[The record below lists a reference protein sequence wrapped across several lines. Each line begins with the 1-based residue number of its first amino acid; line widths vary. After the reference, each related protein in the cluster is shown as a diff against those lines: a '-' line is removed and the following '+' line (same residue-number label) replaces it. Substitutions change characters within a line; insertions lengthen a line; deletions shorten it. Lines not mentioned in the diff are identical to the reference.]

1 MQTSE
6 IHVIDSRDIPPGKA
20 FGLLKA
26 SVVPRPIAWTSTVS
40 PAGVHNLAPFSFFT
54 VVSSDPAMVLLSLE
68 AHDSGRLK
76 DTAFNIAATR
86 EFVVNIASSEHA
98 RAVET
103 TSTPFAPGV
112 DEIAHVG
119 LTPVPCLHVRAPRI
133 AEASISLECRLH
145 SVVAPGSDQL
155 IIGEVLA
162 FHIAP
167 HVVGA
172 DGRIE
177 VERLDPL
184 ARTAADFAR
193 IVPLTNAYRQE
204 MSCPKHR

>member
-6 IHVIDSRDIPPGKA
+6 IHVIDSHDIAPGKA

-26 SVVPRPIAWTSTVS
+26 SVVPRPIAWTSTIS
-40 PAGVHNLAPFSFFT
+40 PEGVHNLAPFSFFT

-76 DTAFNIAATR
+76 DTASNIAATG
-86 EFVVNIASSEHA
+86 EFVINIASSAHA
-98 RAVET
+98 RAVEA
-103 TSTPFAPGV
+103 TSTPFEPGV
-112 DEIAHVG
+112 DEIAHAG
-119 LTPVPCLHVRAPRI
+119 LTPVPCRHVRAPRL

-145 SVVAPGSDQL
+145 STVAPGSDQL
-155 IIGEVLA
+155 IIGEVIA
-162 FHIAP
+162 FHVAS
-167 HVVGA
+167 HVLDA
-172 DGRIE
+172 DGHID
-177 VERLDPL
+177 VDLVDPL